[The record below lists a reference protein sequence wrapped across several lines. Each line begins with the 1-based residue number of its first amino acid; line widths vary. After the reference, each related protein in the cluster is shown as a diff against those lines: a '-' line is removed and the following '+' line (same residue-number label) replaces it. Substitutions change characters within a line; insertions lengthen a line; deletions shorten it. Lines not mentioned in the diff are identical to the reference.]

1 MKKFSVLIISVCLT
15 LCISSCTS
23 NNDNG
28 KIVSENEAST
38 SFVEAVEPDNSTI
51 NNVNNAEENRTLST
65 EPTSSDTSKNVAEK
79 VSKEPIIS
87 ATTTAKSDSVDDTQP
102 QNKTVASENSSSR
115 STSAIAPETTTKAQE
130 EQKFDI
136 SYWVAYAQ
144 NYAKISA

>member
-15 LCISSCTS
+15 LCISGCTS